1 MRNED
6 LMRIVRDPDLS
17 DPDTARVLIQ
27 LARQAARSDEDI
39 AGDVLVALT
48 DKLRDGGTL
57 RGRLT
62 SHANPPALLARA
74 AANAA
79 RDAWDHASRFKRDLP
94 LTPDGDLTAL
104 ESPDRASS
112 PTFGLLD
119 LLEDLGW
126 TVPHLEM
133 LALPRK
139 RPGRSVHPG
148 IEDGLERLASCFG
161 ITKRCP
167 GCTTEDDLL
176 RVDLRGPSSWPHL
189 VPVLREWGWS
199 DDPIDYVTTS
209 PSNIAHWQTLDLRPP
224 PARNDAWSRS
234 SAKCASNRGSC
245 ATPTPSASPSAPPAA
260 AHHAHRSPRPAD
272 GGNAQWRR
280 KREVPT
286 R

>member
-6 LMRIVRDPDLS
+6 LMRIVTDPDLS
-17 DPDTARVLIQ
+17 DPETARVLIQ

-48 DKLRDGGTL
+48 ERLREGGTL
-57 RGRLT
+57 RSRLST
-62 SHANPPALLARA
+62 HANPPALLARA

-79 RDAWDHASRFKRDLP
+79 RDAWDHAGRFKRDMP

-104 ESPDRASS
+104 DAPDHAGSPMH
-112 PTFGLLD
+112 GLLD

-126 TVPHLEM
+126 TTRHLEM

-161 ITKRCP
+161 ITRRCP
-167 GCTTEDDLL
+167 GCPTQDDLL
-176 RVDLRGPSSWPHL
+176 RVDLRGPASWPHL
-189 VPVLREWGWS
+189 VPVLVEWGWG
-199 DDPIDYVTTS
+199 DDLIEYVTTS

-224 PARNDAWSRS
+224 ARQERRMVEIVRKMRVEPWLLRDTDAIRESVRPT
-234 SAKCASNRGSC
+234 RGG
-245 ATPTPSASPSAPPAA
+245 PSLPPPA
-260 AHHAHRSPRPAD
+260 PAP
-272 GGNAQWRR
+272 GAGWR
-280 KREVPT
+280 ECSMAS
-286 R
+286 

>member
-6 LMRIVRDPDLS
+6 LMRIVTDPDLS
-17 DPDTARVLIQ
+17 DPETARVLIQ

-48 DKLRDGGTL
+48 ERLREGGTL
-57 RGRLT
+57 RSRLST
-62 SHANPPALLARA
+62 HANPPALLARA

-79 RDAWDHASRFKRDLP
+79 RDAWDHAGRFKRDMP

-104 ESPDRASS
+104 DAPDRAGS
-112 PTFGLLD
+112 PTHGLLD

-126 TVPHLEM
+126 TARHLEM

-161 ITKRCP
+161 ITRRCP
-167 GCTTEDDLL
+167 GCPTQDDLL
-176 RVDLRGPSSWPHL
+176 RVDLRGPASWPHL
-189 VPVLREWGWS
+189 VPVLVEWGWG
-199 DDPIDYVTTS
+199 DDLIEYVTTS

-224 PARNDAWSRS
+224 ARQERRMVEIVRKMRVEPWLLRDTDAIRDSVRPT
-234 SAKCASNRGSC
+234 RGQ
-245 ATPTPSASPSAPPAA
+245 APLPPPAPGA
-260 AHHAHRSPRPAD
+260 
-272 GGNAQWRR
+272 GWR
-280 KREVPT
+280 ECSMAS
-286 R
+286 

>member
-6 LMRIVRDPDLS
+6 LMRIVTDPDLR
-17 DPDTARVLIQ
+17 DPATARVLIQ

-48 DKLRDGGTL
+48 EKLREGGTL

-167 GCTTEDDLL
+167 GCPTEDDLL
-176 RVDLRGPSSWPHL
+176 RVDLRGPTSWPHL

-199 DDPIDYVTTS
+199 DDLIEYVTTS

-224 PARNDAWSRS
+224 ARQERRMVEIVRKMRVEPWLLRDTDTIRDSVRTA
-234 SAKCASNRGSC
+234 RGG
-245 ATPTPSASPSAPPAA
+245 P
-260 AHHAHRSPRPAD
+260 PRPPLAAPR
-272 GGNAQWRR
+272 GWR
-280 KREVPT
+280 ECSMAS
-286 R
+286 